1 MEIMIKKISNRIII
15 VVAASVV
22 VGMLVMALVGT
33 RYQRINIYAEN
44 ERTFKKLIGTVSEG
58 VSTIMLEADA
68 DIAQN
73 FAKSLK
79 TVPEISD
86 YRILKTDGLEAFH
99 ENNTIHNVN
108 KRIGQEEFIPR
119 DEEEKIRVVSQE
131 DLMFQKSINDR
142 AFTTFYNKNV
152 EGEPMLTIF
161 SPMLNKKEC
170 HRCHGGDHKI
180 RGVIKVT
187 SSLEK
192 VEKAIDK
199 SWMISMYVLA
209 ALTLTI
215 VLVLV
220 FLIRFISRPLN
231 SLSAELENITKST
244 DRLTGAIDNN
254 TFDQQTNIDD
264 ITAYIN
270 KTAENIKDILDARS
284 GR

>member
-1 MEIMIKKISNRIII
+1 
-15 VVAASVV
+15 
-22 VGMLVMALVGT
+22 MALVGT

-73 FAKSLK
+73 FANSLK

-131 DLMFQKSINDR
+131 DLMFQKSIRER
-142 AFTTFYNKNV
+142 AFITFYNKNI

-170 HRCHGGDHKI
+170 HRCHGGDHKV

-192 VEKAIDK
+192 VEKDIEK
-199 SWMISMYVLA
+199 SWRISMYVLA

-215 VLVLV
+215 VLLLV

-231 SLSAELENITKST
+231 SLSAELDNITEST

-254 TFDQQTNIDD
+254 TFDQQKDIDD

-270 KTAENIKDILDARS
+270 KTAENIKDILDARG